1 MINQDATPNFPRLMS
16 HLFLASTL
24 WMGQSYQLYAVVS
37 FPVSYLVQSWDI
49 VSWFCV
55 LKFQIPTKKD
65 FIWIHVALFLKFILH
80 SCFSEWNTS
89 SLSLFYYIS
98 KKLFYHLCTCEK
110 TVWGLTILKENKCS
124 LLLELNFMN
133 KERTRTYPWVS
144 RSQGWGWTLYI
155 PNLHNPEPKWNTLSF
170 ITVQYITRGCCQR
183 SKFPTDC
190 NILRTIQMMF
200 LKCWGS
206 LLSYVMQ
213 NLVIKTESTLHF
225 LNKKTFNIGVKWGF
239 TIVRRLRI
247 RGHNV
252 VLDLHVQGVKRHLQ
266 QQNRQTSES
275 CCYWQPRKMF
285 MGKTHICHLLMTT
298 CLL

>member
-1 MINQDATPNFPRLMS
+1 MCWNSRSQPKRT
-16 HLFLASTL
+16 LFGSTL
-24 WMGQSYQLYAVVS
+24 
-37 FPVSYLVQSWDI
+37 
-49 VSWFCV
+49 
-55 LKFQIPTKKD
+55 
-65 FIWIHVALFLKFILH
+65 ALFLKFILH
-80 SCFSEWNTS
+80 SRFSEWNTS

-133 KERTRTYPWVS
+133 KGRTRTYPWVS
-144 RSQGWGWTLYI
+144 RSQSWGWTLYI

-190 NILRTIQMMF
+190 NILRTIKMML

-225 LNKKTFNIGVKWGF
+225 LNKKTFNIGVKWGLYHCQKTEDQRSQCQF
-239 TIVRRLRI
+239 WTSKFRELRGICSNNRR
-247 RGHNV
+247 
-252 VLDLHVQGVKRHLQ
+252 
-266 QQNRQTSES
+266 TSES
-275 CCYWQPRKMF
+275 CSTGSPGRCSWAKL
-285 MGKTHICHLLMTT
+285 TSAT
-298 CLL
+298 C